1 MIDINID
8 DDALGQITPLVDS
21 NQQPALSIIKVMGV
35 GGGGG
40 NAVKHM
46 YNMGIKDVDFMICNT
61 DKQALINSPIP
72 LKIQLGDGGLGAG
85 ADPEVARQAAL
96 ASDEV
101 IKKALE
107 GTKMLFITA
116 GMGGG
121 TGTGASPIV
130 AEIAREMGILTVAI
144 VTYPFK
150 FEQTGKFQIAEEGI
164 KELKQ
169 NVDAL
174 IVIKNESLKSFY
186 PDLKLSNAFAKV
198 DDVLLIAAKSI
209 AELITV
215 HGVINVDFN
224 DVKTVLKNSGTA
236 IIGSGSAGG
245 ENRAQE
251 AVEAATDSPLL
262 DKNTI
267 YGAENVL
274 FFISYSSD
282 CEATIE
288 ELDIITEHL
297 ENKTCSMKKKLIWG
311 HGIDD
316 SLSDQIRVTVI
327 ATGLHEKT
335 SDFSKEDF
343 TQGAEDP
350 IKKFQSQKD
359 SSQHIKETQ
368 HQEIKENK
376 SGYIITNNDDLR
388 GMTPEQIDEYLSI
401 TPYERMKMKQ
411 HTTSS
416 VQHETSTL
424 RMGSDGMIE
433 NPPFLTNAVD

>member
-1 MIDINID
+1 MLDIKIDNED
-8 DDALGQITPLVDS
+8 FEQITPIVDT
-21 NQQPALSIIKVMGV
+21 NDQPALSIIKVMGV

-61 DKQALINSPIP
+61 DKQALENTPIS

-85 ADPEVARQAAL
+85 ADPEVARKAAIE
-96 ASDEV
+96 SEDV

-121 TGTGASPIV
+121 TGTGASPII
-130 AEIAREMGILTVAI
+130 AEIARDMGILTVAI
-144 VTYPFK
+144 ITYPFK
-150 FEQTGKFQIAEEGI
+150 FEQAGKFKAADEGI
-164 KELKQ
+164 KELRQ

-215 HGVINVDFN
+215 HGIINVDFN
-224 DVKTVLKNSGTA
+224 DVKTVLQNSGTA
-236 IIGSGSAGG
+236 IIGSGAAKGD
-245 ENRAQE
+245 NRALE
-251 AVEAATDSPLL
+251 AVESATNSPLL

-274 FFISYSSD
+274 FFISYGNQ

-288 ELDIITEHL
+288 ELDTITEHL
-297 ENKTCSMKKKLIWG
+297 ENKTCSEKQTLIWG
-311 HGIDD
+311 HGVDD
-316 SLSDQIRVTVI
+316 NLGDEIRVTVI
-327 ATGLHEKT
+327 ATGLHDNVTDFKKKEYHNDNSNNTNLT
-335 SDFSKEDF
+335 SEETSIKVAEDNDTEINPEKEDKMLR
-343 TQGAEDP
+343 G
-350 IKKFQSQKD
+350 
-359 SSQHIKETQ
+359 
-368 HQEIKENK
+368 EIDNQR
-376 SGYIITNNDDLR
+376 LR
-388 GMTPEQIDEYLSI
+388 GMTQEEMDEYLSKPAYI
-401 TPYERMKMKQ
+401 RRQMDQQRESYKDEASTIRV
-411 HTTSS
+411 SS
-416 VQHETSTL
+416 A
-424 RMGSDGMIE
+424 GMIE

>member
-1 MIDINID
+1 MLDIKIDNED
-8 DDALGQITPLVDS
+8 LEQITPIVDTN
-21 NQQPALSIIKVMGV
+21 NQPTLSIIKVMGV

-61 DKQALINSPIP
+61 DKQALENTPIS

-85 ADPEVARQAAL
+85 ANPDVARQAAIESE
-96 ASDEV
+96 AV

-130 AEIAREMGILTVAI
+130 ATIAREMGILTVAI

-150 FEQTGKFQIAEEGI
+150 FEQAGKFRTADDGI
-164 KELKQ
+164 NELRQ

-215 HGVINVDFN
+215 HGIINVDFN
-224 DVKTVLKNSGTA
+224 DVKTVLQNSGTA
-236 IIGSGSAGG
+236 IIGSGAAKGD
-245 ENRAQE
+245 NRALD
-251 AVEAATDSPLL
+251 AVESATNSPLL

-274 FFISYSSD
+274 FFISYGSQ

-288 ELDIITEHL
+288 ELDTITEHL
-297 ENKTCSMKKKLIWG
+297 ENKTCSEKQTLIWG

-316 SLSDQIRVTVI
+316 NLGDEIRVTVI
-327 ATGLHEKT
+327 ATGLHDNV
-335 SDFSKEDF
+335 SDFKKKEYHNDNSNNNYSHEEL
-343 TQGAEDP
+343 TNKIEE
-350 IKKFQSQKD
+350 KD
-359 SSQHIKETQ
+359 NSLNNNENIDNRDSG
-368 HQEIKENK
+368 EIDNQQ
-376 SGYIITNNDDLR
+376 LR
-388 GMTPEQIDEYLSI
+388 GMTQEEMDEYLSKPAYI
-401 TPYERMKMKQ
+401 RRQIDQQRDPYKDEASTFRV
-411 HTTSS
+411 SS
-416 VQHETSTL
+416 A
-424 RMGSDGMIE
+424 GMIE

>member
-1 MIDINID
+1 MLDIKIDNEEF
-8 DDALGQITPLVDS
+8 GQITPIIDKE
-21 NQQPALSIIKVMGV
+21 QPVLSIIKVMGV

-61 DKQALINSPIP
+61 DKQALENSPIP

-85 ADPEVARQAAL
+85 ADPEVARQVAL
-96 ASDEV
+96 ESEET

-130 AEIAREMGILTVAI
+130 AEVAREMGILTVAI
-144 VTYPFK
+144 ITYPFK
-150 FEQTGKFQIAEEGI
+150 FEQAGKFQLADEGI
-164 KELKQ
+164 KELRQ

-236 IIGSGSAGG
+236 IIGSGFASG

-251 AVEAATDSPLL
+251 SVEAATNSPLL

-267 YGAENVL
+267 YGAENIL
-274 FFISYSSD
+274 FFISYGD
-282 CEATIE
+282 QHEPTIE

-297 ENKTCSMKKKLIWG
+297 ENKTCSEKKKLIWG
-311 HGIDD
+311 HGIDS
-316 SLSDQIRVTVI
+316 SLGDQIRVTVI
-327 ATGLHEKT
+327 ATGLHDNTTDFKKEEYHNENNNGGKISSDDPNNVVTHKRELENTEPKET
-335 SDFSKEDF
+335 SNSKELDNE
-343 TQGAEDP
+343 G
-350 IKKFQSQKD
+350 
-359 SSQHIKETQ
+359 
-368 HQEIKENK
+368 
-376 SGYIITNNDDLR
+376 LR
-388 GMTPEQIDEYLSI
+388 GMTQEEMDAYLAK
-401 TPYERMKMKQ
+401 PAYERKHRDQ
-411 HTTSS
+411 FRESYRDETSS
-416 VQHETSTL
+416 VRISST
-424 RMGSDGMIE
+424 GMIE

>member
-1 MIDINID
+1 MLDIKID
-8 DDALGQITPLVDS
+8 DDALGQITPIVDIK
-21 NQQPALSIIKVMGV
+21 QQPELSIIKVMGV

-61 DKQALINSPIP
+61 DKQALENSPIP
-72 LKIQLGDGGLGAG
+72 IKIQLGDGGLGAG
-85 ADPEVARQAAL
+85 ADPEVARHAAL
-96 ASDEV
+96 ESDEV
-101 IKKALE
+101 IKKGLE

-130 AEIAREMGILTVAI
+130 AEIAHEMGILTVAI

-150 FEQTGKFQIAEEGI
+150 FEQTGKFQVADEGI
-164 KELKQ
+164 NELRQ

-215 HGVINVDFN
+215 HGIINVDFN

-236 IIGSGSAGG
+236 IIGSGSAEG
-245 ENRAQE
+245 ETRAQE
-251 AVEAATDSPLL
+251 AVEAATNSPLL

-274 FFISYSSD
+274 FFISYGSE

-288 ELDIITEHL
+288 ELDTITEHL

-311 HGIDD
+311 HGLDD
-316 SLSDQIRVTVI
+316 SLGNNIRVTVI
-327 ATGLHEKT
+327 ATGLHEQT
-335 SDFSKEDF
+335 SDFSKEEFIAD
-343 TQGAEDP
+343 DNDD
-350 IKKFQSQKD
+350 IKKVHVQSNTNDETKNSQGEKPVQDFPYHSD
-359 SSQHIKETQ
+359 SID
-368 HQEIKENK
+368 
-376 SGYIITNNDDLR
+376 NDRLR
-388 GMTPEQIDEYLSI
+388 DMSPEDMEKYLSI
-401 TPYERMKMKQ
+401 PPYERMKMKQ
-411 HTTSS
+411 QGKTSDYEAS
-416 VQHETSTL
+416 RIRL
-424 RMGSDGMIE
+424 GSDGMME

>member
-1 MIDINID
+1 MLDIKID
-8 DDALGQITPLVDS
+8 DDAFGQITPIVDTD
-21 NQQPALSIIKVMGV
+21 QQPTLSIIKVMGV

-61 DKQALINSPIP
+61 DKQALENSPIA

-96 ASDEV
+96 ESEDV

-121 TGTGASPIV
+121 TGTGASPI
-130 AEIAREMGILTVAI
+130 IAALANEMGILTVAI

-150 FEQTGKFQIAEEGI
+150 FEQQGKFEIADEGI
-164 KELKQ
+164 NELRQ

-198 DDVLLIAAKSI
+198 DDVLLISAKSI

-215 HGVINVDFN
+215 HGIINVDFN

-236 IIGSGSAGG
+236 IIGSGIAKG

-251 AVEAATDSPLL
+251 AVEAATNSPLL

-274 FFISYSSD
+274 FFISYGKQ
-282 CEATIE
+282 CEPTIE
-288 ELDIITEHL
+288 ELDVITEHL
-297 ENKTCSMKKKLIWG
+297 ENQTCSEKEKLIWG
-311 HGIDD
+311 HGLDE
-316 SLSDQIRVTVI
+316 SLDDQIRVTVI
-327 ATGLHEKT
+327 ATGLHDH
-335 SDFSKEDF
+335 SEDF
-343 TQGAEDP
+343 
-350 IKKFQSQKD
+350 KKKEFRNENDNSMKPTAINTEFNTSSNENIDVQKNNSKQTMGNDSLRELSQ
-359 SSQHIKETQ
+359 
-368 HQEIKENK
+368 
-376 SGYIITNNDDLR
+376 
-388 GMTPEQIDEYLSI
+388 DEMDTYLAI
-401 TPYERMKMKQ
+401 PAYERMQLNKDKNAYYNQEM
-411 HTTSS
+411 SS
-416 VQHETSTL
+416 V
-424 RMGSDGMIE
+424 RVGVNGVME